1 MFTPH
6 NYMKNK
12 LNLIQV
18 FKALRD
24 FPKLFVIALFVVASV
39 LPLSVVTAET
49 GVTLNLKDADIRS
62 FIETVAE
69 ATGRNFIVD
78 PRVKAK
84 VTVVSARSMNREEV
98 YQVFLSVL
106 QVHGYAAVKVGEV
119 IKILPDVNA
128 KQGPVATGGG
138 STSVNGDELVTR
150 VIPIKN
156 VPAAQ
161 MVPILRPLVPQQG
174 HLAAYPNSNVLVV
187 SDRAAN
193 IQRLISIINRI
204 DRPDSQEIEV
214 VPLQHASASEV
225 VRIINSM
232 SRQDAQGQ
240 VPGGTTLAADE
251 RSNSILLSGDNAA
264 RLRIRG
270 LIAHLD
276 TPLQGGGNSQVV
288 FLKYAKAT
296 ELAPILL
303 GVSQFEA
310 EGQQGGANTAA
321 TSAAGS
327 QEVDIQADET
337 NNALIITAAP
347 AKFESLR
354 RIISQLDVRR
364 AQVLVE
370 AVIAEVSTN
379 LAKDLGVEFAYVPTD
394 RSSGT
399 TPAFGT
405 LLPNSGIDLTGVLGD
420 AGNPI
425 SAISSGAFV
434 GAAKLSGKDRF
445 AALIRA
451 LEGDTATNILS
462 TPQLTTL
469 DNEEAEIVVAQN
481 VPFIT
486 GQFTNTGAGGGDTA
500 VNPFQTIE
508 REDVGITLRITPQI
522 NEGDSVKLDIETE
535 SSSLSSSAVASDIIT
550 NKRSIST
557 SVLAKDQQT
566 IVLGGLIEDTFSD
579 SVQKVPLLGDIPLLG
594 HLFKATSTTNDKQN
608 LMVFIHPVILRDA
621 ATSSYATN
629 SKYSFLRA
637 KQIEYEINDRGL
649 IKNGAKLLPDL
660 DELVTQIPGS
670 AVPTTS
676 PVSVDQLLQQSPGVE
691 TTAIDEISD
700 VEVNDIQIE
709 EIQSENITIPTDSD
723 VIILE

>member
-1 MFTPH
+1 MFKPH

-12 LNLIQV
+12 FNFSQIFKTFRLYPGLIIV
-18 FKALRD
+18 AILSA
-24 FPKLFVIALFVVASV
+24 PNIVI
-39 LPLSVVTAET
+39 AET

-128 KQGPVATGGG
+128 KQGPVVTGGG
-138 STSVNGDELVTR
+138 STQATGDELVTR

-193 IQRLISIINRI
+193 IERLISIISRI

-214 VPLQHASASEV
+214 VPLGHASASEV

-288 FLKYAKAT
+288 FLKYAKAS

-310 EGQQGGANTAA
+310 EGQQGGATAA
-321 TSAAGS
+321 ASAGT

-370 AVIAEVSTN
+370 AIIAEVSTN

-420 AGNPI
+420 AANPI
-425 SAISSGAFV
+425 GAITSGAFL

-486 GQFTNTGAGGGDTA
+486 GQFTNTGSGTDSA

-535 SSSLSSSAVASDIIT
+535 SSSLSASAVASDIIT

-557 SVLAKDQQT
+557 SVLARDQQT
-566 IVLGGLIEDTFSD
+566 IVLGGLIEDSYSD

-608 LMVFIHPVILRDA
+608 LMVFIHPVILRDE

-637 KQIEYEINDRGL
+637 KQIESEISERGL

-670 AVPTTS
+670 DSVTSTS

-691 TTAIDEISD
+691 TTAIEEVNDLQ
-700 VEVNDIQIE
+700 VNDIQVE
-709 EIQSENITIPTDSD
+709 EIQTENISIPTDSD

>member
-1 MFTPH
+1 M
-6 NYMKNK
+6 NNK
-12 LNLIQV
+12 FNLNQI
-18 FKALRD
+18 FKA
-24 FPKLFVIALFVVASV
+24 FCACTVLFAFTLNVV
-39 LPLSVVTAET
+39 LAET

-69 ATGRNFIVD
+69 ATGRNFVVD

-106 QVHGYAAVKVGEV
+106 QVHGYAAVRVGEI

-128 KQGPVATGGG
+128 KQGPVVTGGG
-138 STSVNGDELVTR
+138 STPATGDELVTR
-150 VIPIKN
+150 VVPIKN

-174 HLAAYPNSNVLVV
+174 HLAAYPNSNVLVI

-214 VPLQHASASEV
+214 VPLQHASAAEV

-276 TPLQGGGNSQVV
+276 TPLQGGGNAQVV
-288 FLKYAKAT
+288 FLKYAKAV

-303 GVSQFEA
+303 GVTQFEA
-310 EGQQGGANTAA
+310 EGQQGNASGAATGAN
-321 TSAAGS
+321 S
-327 QEVDIQADET
+327 QDVDIQADET
-337 NNALIITAAP
+337 TNALIITAAP
-347 AKFESLR
+347 AKFDSLR
-354 RIISQLDVRR
+354 RIISQLDIRR

-370 AVIAEVSTN
+370 AVIAEVSTG
-379 LAKDLGVEFAYVPTD
+379 LSRELGVQFAYVPTE

-399 TPAFGT
+399 TPAVGELFTNSQANIAGLIAGGT
-405 LLPNSGIDLTGVLGD
+405 DTALSAVTSGF
-420 AGNPI
+420 
-425 SAISSGAFV
+425 FV

-445 AALIRA
+445 AALLRA
-451 LEGDTATNILS
+451 LEGDSATNILS
-462 TPQLTTL
+462 TPQLMTL

-486 GQFTNTGAGGGDTA
+486 GQFTNTGSGTDSA

-522 NEGDSVKLDIETE
+522 NEGDSVILNVETE
-535 SSSLSSSAVASDIIT
+535 SSSLSPSPVASDLIT
-550 NKRSIST
+550 NKRSIKT
-557 SVLAKDQQT
+557 TVLAKDQQT
-566 IVLGGLIEDTFSD
+566 IVMGGLIEDEFTD
-579 SVQKVPLLGDIPLLG
+579 DVQKVPLLGDIPLLG
-594 HLFKATSTTNDKQN
+594 HLFKSTSTIKDKQN
-608 LMVFIHPVILRDA
+608 LMVFIHPVIVRDA
-621 ATSSYATN
+621 ATSTYATN
-629 SKYSFLRA
+629 AKYSYMKAR
-637 KQIEYEINDRGL
+637 QIEAQIDDRGL
-649 IKNGAKLLPDL
+649 IKNGARLLPDL
-660 DELVTQIPGS
+660 DELVTQLPGGG
-670 AVPTTS
+670 AVTSTS
-676 PVSVDQLLQQSPGVE
+676 PVSVDQLLQQSPGTE
-691 TTAIDEISD
+691 TTAIDE
-700 VEVNDIQIE
+700 VENIELEDIQINDAPVE
-709 EIQSENITIPTDSD
+709 EIQSENISIPTDSD

>member
-1 MFTPH
+1 M
-6 NYMKNK
+6 NNK
-12 LNLIQV
+12 FNLNQI
-18 FKALRD
+18 FKA
-24 FPKLFVIALFVVASV
+24 FCAYAVLFTFTVAFTFNVVS
-39 LPLSVVTAET
+39 AET

-69 ATGRNFIVD
+69 ATERNFVVD

-106 QVHGYAAVKVGEV
+106 QVHGYAAVQVGEI

-128 KQGPVATGGG
+128 KQGPVVTGGD
-138 STSVNGDELVTR
+138 SIQSKGDELVTR
-150 VIPIKN
+150 VVPIKN

-214 VPLQHASASEV
+214 VPLQHASAAEV

-288 FLKYAKAT
+288 FLKYAKAA

-303 GVSQFEA
+303 GVTQFEA
-310 EGQQGGANTAA
+310 EGQQGNASGAATGANL
-321 TSAAGS
+321 
-327 QEVDIQADET
+327 QDVDIQADET
-337 NNALIITAAP
+337 TNALIITAAP

-354 RIISQLDVRR
+354 RIISQLDIRR

-370 AVIAEVSTN
+370 AVIAEVSTG
-379 LAKDLGVEFAYVPTD
+379 LSRELGVQFAYVPTEE
-394 RSSGT
+394 SSGT
-399 TPAFGT
+399 TPAVGELFTNAQADIAG
-405 LLPNSGIDLTGVLGD
+405 LIAGASGAALSAVNSGF
-420 AGNPI
+420 
-425 SAISSGAFV
+425 FV

-445 AALIRA
+445 AALLRA
-451 LEGDTATNILS
+451 LEGDSATNILS
-462 TPQLTTL
+462 TPQLMTL

-486 GQFTNTGAGGGDTA
+486 GQFTNTGSGTDSA

-522 NEGDSVKLDIETE
+522 NEGDSVILGVETE
-535 SSSLSSSAVASDIIT
+535 SSSLSPSPVASDLIT
-550 NKRSIST
+550 NKRSIT
-557 SVLAKDQQT
+557 TTVLAKDQQT
-566 IVLGGLIEDTFSD
+566 IVMGGLIEDEFTD
-579 SVQKVPLLGDIPLLG
+579 DVQKVPLLGDIPLLG
-594 HLFKATSTTNDKQN
+594 NLFKSTSTRKDKQN
-608 LMVFIHPVILRDA
+608 LMVFIHPVIVRDA
-621 ATSSYATN
+621 ATSTYATN
-629 SKYSFLRA
+629 AKYSFMKAR
-637 KQIEYEINDRGL
+637 QIEAEIDDRGL
-649 IKNGAKLLPDL
+649 IKNGARRLPDL
-660 DELVTQIPGS
+660 DELVTQLPGGG
-670 AVPTTS
+670 AVTSTS
-676 PVSVDQLLQQSPGVE
+676 PVSVDQLLQQSPDTE
-691 TTAIDEISD
+691 TTAIDE
-700 VEVNDIQIE
+700 VENIELEDIQINDAPVE

>member
-1 MFTPH
+1 
-6 NYMKNK
+6 MKNK
-12 LNLIQV
+12 SNFCHQIRV
-18 FKALRD
+18 FGLAIL
-24 FPKLFVIALFVVASV
+24 LFGLGS
-39 LPLSVVTAET
+39 TAYSQT

-69 ATGRNFIVD
+69 ATGRNFVVD

-84 VTVVSARSMNREEV
+84 VTVVSARPMSREEV

-106 QVHGYAAVKVGEV
+106 QVHGYAAVQVGEI

-128 KQGPVATGGG
+128 KQGPVITGGG
-138 STSVNGDELVTR
+138 STNATGDELVTR
-150 VIPIKN
+150 VVPIKN

-214 VPLQHASASEV
+214 VPLQHASAAEV
-225 VRIINSM
+225 VRIINSLN
-232 SRQDAQGQ
+232 RQDSQGQ

-251 RSNSILLSGDNAA
+251 RSNSILLSGDNAS

-270 LIAHLD
+270 IIAHLD

-288 FLKYAKAT
+288 FLKYAEAS

-303 GVSQFEA
+303 GVAQFEA
-310 EGQQGGANTAA
+310 QEGQQG
-321 TSAAGS
+321 SAAVSQSGS
-327 QEVDIQADET
+327 NEVDIQADET

-347 AKFESLR
+347 AKFESLK
-354 RIISQLDVRR
+354 RIIRQLDVRR

-370 AVIAEVSTN
+370 AIIAEVSNT
-379 LAKDLGVEFAYVPTD
+379 LSKDLGAEFAYIPTE

-405 LLPNSGIDLTGVLGD
+405 LIDSSINVQNALGEASD
-420 AGNPI
+420 AL
-425 SAISSGAFV
+425 SAVTSGAFL

-445 AALIRA
+445 AAILRA
-451 LEGDTATNILS
+451 IETDNASNILS
-462 TPQLTTL
+462 TPQLVTL
-469 DNEEAEIVVAQN
+469 DNEEAEIVVAEN

-486 GQFTNTGAGGGDTA
+486 GQFTNTGSGTDSA

-508 REDVGITLRITPQI
+508 RQDVGITLRITPQI
-522 NEGDSVKLDIETE
+522 NEGDSIKLDVEQE
-535 SSSLSSSAVASDIIT
+535 SSEVLEQGIDGASDLVT
-550 NKRSIST
+550 QTRSIRT

-566 IVLGGLIEDTFSD
+566 IVMGGLTQDTFTDNVS
-579 SVQKVPLLGDIPLLG
+579 KVPLLGDIPLLG
-594 HLFKATSTTNDKQN
+594 HLFKSTGTTKDKRN
-608 LMVFIHPVILRDA
+608 LMLFIHPVIIRDD
-621 ATSSYATN
+621 ATSGYTTN
-629 SKYSFLRA
+629 SKYSYLRA
-637 KQIEYEINDRGL
+637 KQLESKITERGL
-649 IKNGAKLLPDL
+649 IKGGAILLPDL

-670 AVPTTS
+670 TSVNTKS
-676 PVSVDQLLQQSPGVE
+676 PVSVDQLLQQSPSVE
-691 TTAIDEISD
+691 TTVIDESNQ
-700 VEVNDIQIE
+700 VEFESIQLDEIPAE
-709 EIQSENITIPTDSD
+709 EIQSENILIPTDSD

>member
-1 MFTPH
+1 
-6 NYMKNK
+6 MKNK
-12 LNLIQV
+12 FNWNLNFRASCTYAVLLAMCCNV
-18 FKALRD
+18 
-24 FPKLFVIALFVVASV
+24 VIAQ
-39 LPLSVVTAET
+39 T

-69 ATGRNFIVD
+69 ATGRNFVVD

-84 VTVVSARSMNREEV
+84 VTVISARPMNREEV

-106 QVHGYAAVKVGEV
+106 QVHGYAAVQVGEI

-128 KQGPVATGGG
+128 KQGPVITDSGGTKNAT
-138 STSVNGDELVTR
+138 GDELVTR
-150 VIPIKN
+150 VVPIKN

-174 HLAAYPNSNVLVV
+174 HLAAYPNSNVLVI

-193 IQRLISIINRI
+193 IDRLVSIIDRI

-214 VPLQHASASEV
+214 VPLEHASAAEV

-288 FLKYAKAT
+288 FLKYAKAS

-310 EGQQGGANTAA
+310 KEGQNGGGAAA
-321 TSAAGS
+321 AAAL

-337 NNALIITAAP
+337 NNALIITASP
-347 AKFESLR
+347 AKFDSLR

-370 AVIAEVSTN
+370 AIIAEVSTN
-379 LAKDLGVEFAYVPTD
+379 LAKDLGVQFAYLP
-394 RSSGT
+394 SGT
-399 TPAFGT
+399 KAEAAPAVGALFPNGGT
-405 LLPNSGIDLTGVLGD
+405 NLSALFADDTAGQLAAVTSGF
-420 AGNPI
+420 
-425 SAISSGAFV
+425 FV
-434 GAAKLSGKDRF
+434 GAAKLSGSRRF
-445 AALIRA
+445 AALLRA

-462 TPQLTTL
+462 TPTLVTL

-522 NEGDSVKLDIETE
+522 NEGDSVKLDVEQEAST
-535 SSSLSSSAVASDIIT
+535 LSTSAVASDLIT
-550 NKRSIST
+550 NKRSIKT
-557 SVLAKDQQT
+557 SVLAQDQQT
-566 IVLGGLIEDTFSD
+566 IVLGGLIEDSYRD
-579 SVQKVPLLGDIPLLG
+579 NVQKVPLLGDIPLLG
-594 HLFKATSTTNDKQN
+594 HLFKATTTTKDKQN
-608 LMVFIHPVILRDA
+608 LMVFIHPVIIRDD
-621 ATSSYATN
+621 ATSNYATN
-629 SKYSFLRA
+629 AKYSYLRA
-637 KQIEYEINDRGL
+637 KQIESKINDRGL
-649 IKNGAKLLPDL
+649 IKNGANLLPDL
-660 DELVTQIPGS
+660 DELVTQVPGGGTVS
-670 AVPTTS
+670 TTP
-676 PVSVDQLLQQSPGVE
+676 PVSVDQLLQQSPSAGTIAVE
-691 TTAIDEISD
+691 ELDEI
-700 VEVNDIQIE
+700 EVNDLPAETVE
-709 EIQSENITIPTDSD
+709 EVQTENISIPTESD
-723 VIILE
+723 VIIVE

>member
-1 MFTPH
+1 
-6 NYMKNK
+6 MKNK
-12 LNLIQV
+12 FYLKQIFTNQIFRSVSAYAVLLALSCNLV
-18 FKALRD
+18 F
-24 FPKLFVIALFVVASV
+24 
-39 LPLSVVTAET
+39 AET

-69 ATGRNFIVD
+69 ATGRNFVVD

-84 VTVVSARSMNREEV
+84 VTVISARSMNREEV

-106 QVHGYAAVKVGEV
+106 QVHGYAAVKVGEI

-128 KQGPVATGGG
+128 KQGPVVTGGG
-138 STSVNGDELVTR
+138 STQASGDELVTR
-150 VIPIKN
+150 VVPIKN

-174 HLAAYPNSNVLVV
+174 HLAAYPNSNVLVI

-193 IQRLISIINRI
+193 IQRLITIINRI

-214 VPLQHASASEV
+214 VPLQHASAAEV

-240 VPGGTTLAADE
+240 VPGGTTLAADD

-276 TPLQGGGNSQVV
+276 TPLQGGGNAQVV
-288 FLKYAKAT
+288 FLKYAKAA

-310 EGQQGGANTAA
+310 EGQQGNANTAV
-321 TSAAGS
+321 TSANL
-327 QEVDIQADET
+327 QDVDIQADET
-337 NNALIITAAP
+337 TNALIITAAP

-354 RIISQLDVRR
+354 RIISQLDIRR
-364 AQVLVE
+364 AQVLIE
-370 AVIAEVSTN
+370 AIMAEVSTG
-379 LAKDLGVEFAYVPTD
+379 LSKELGVQFAYVPTE

-399 TPAFGT
+399 TPAVGELFTNSSANIAGLIAGGT
-405 LLPNSGIDLTGVLGD
+405 DAALSAVTSGF
-420 AGNPI
+420 
-425 SAISSGAFV
+425 FV

-445 AALIRA
+445 AALLRA
-451 LEGDTATNILS
+451 LEGDSATNILS
-462 TPQLTTL
+462 TPQLLTL

-486 GQFTNTGAGGGDTA
+486 GQFTNTGSGTDSA

-522 NEGDSVKLDIETE
+522 NEGDSVILNVEQE
-535 SSSLSSSAVASDIIT
+535 ASSLSPSPIASDLIT
-550 NKRSIST
+550 NKRSIKT
-557 SVLAKDQQT
+557 TVLAQDQQT
-566 IVLGGLIEDTFSD
+566 IVLGGLIEDKYTD
-579 SVQKVPLLGDIPLLG
+579 DVQKVPLLGDIPLLG
-594 HLFKATSTTNDKQN
+594 HLFRSTNTTKDKQN
-608 LMVFIHPVILRDA
+608 LMVFIHPVIIRDP
-621 ATSSYATN
+621 ATATYATN
-629 SKYSFLRA
+629 AKYSFLKAR
-637 KQIEYEINDRGL
+637 QIEAEINDRGL
-649 IKNGAKLLPDL
+649 IKNGAQLLPDL
-660 DELVTQIPGS
+660 DELVTQIPGGS
-670 AVPTTS
+670 TASSTS
-676 PVSVDQLLQQSPGVE
+676 PVSVDQLLQQSPSVE
-691 TTAIDEISD
+691 TTAVKELGDIQVNNILADEI
-700 VEVNDIQIE
+700 QT
-709 EIQSENITIPTDSD
+709 ENISIPTDSD
-723 VIILE
+723 VIIIE

>member
-1 MFTPH
+1 
-6 NYMKNK
+6 MKNK
-12 LNLIQV
+12 FYLKQIFTNQIFRSVSAYAVLLALSCNLV
-18 FKALRD
+18 F
-24 FPKLFVIALFVVASV
+24 
-39 LPLSVVTAET
+39 AET

-84 VTVVSARSMNREEV
+84 VTVISARSMNREEV

-106 QVHGYAAVKVGEV
+106 QVHGYAAVKVGEI

-128 KQGPVATGGG
+128 KQGPVVTGGG
-138 STSVNGDELVTR
+138 STQASGDELVTR
-150 VIPIKN
+150 VVPIKN

-174 HLAAYPNSNVLVV
+174 HLAAYPNSNVLVI

-193 IQRLISIINRI
+193 IQRLITIINRI

-214 VPLQHASASEV
+214 VPLQHASAAEV

-240 VPGGTTLAADE
+240 VPGGTTLAADD

-276 TPLQGGGNSQVV
+276 TPLQGGGNAQVV
-288 FLKYAKAT
+288 FLKYAKAA

-310 EGQQGGANTAA
+310 EGQQGNANTAV
-321 TSAAGS
+321 TSANL
-327 QEVDIQADET
+327 QDVDIQADET
-337 NNALIITAAP
+337 TNALIITAAP

-354 RIISQLDVRR
+354 RIISQLDIRR
-364 AQVLVE
+364 AQVLIE
-370 AVIAEVSTN
+370 AIMAEVSTG
-379 LAKDLGVEFAYVPTD
+379 LSKELGVQFAYVPTE

-399 TPAFGT
+399 TPAVGELFTNSSANIAGLIAGGT
-405 LLPNSGIDLTGVLGD
+405 DAALSAVTSGF
-420 AGNPI
+420 
-425 SAISSGAFV
+425 FV

-445 AALIRA
+445 AALLRA
-451 LEGDTATNILS
+451 LEGDSATNILS
-462 TPQLTTL
+462 TPQLLTL

-486 GQFTNTGAGGGDTA
+486 GQFTNTGSGTDPA

-522 NEGDSVKLDIETE
+522 NEGDSVILNVEQE
-535 SSSLSSSAVASDIIT
+535 ASSLSPSPIASDLIT
-550 NKRSIST
+550 NKRSIKT
-557 SVLAKDQQT
+557 TVLAQDQQT
-566 IVLGGLIEDTFSD
+566 IVLGGLIEDKYTD
-579 SVQKVPLLGDIPLLG
+579 DVQKVPLLGDIPLLG
-594 HLFKATSTTNDKQN
+594 HLFRSTNTTKDKQN
-608 LMVFIHPVILRDA
+608 LMVFIHPVIIRDP
-621 ATSSYATN
+621 ATATYATN
-629 SKYSFLRA
+629 AKYSFLKAR
-637 KQIEYEINDRGL
+637 QIEAEINDRGL
-649 IKNGAKLLPDL
+649 IKNGAQLLPDL
-660 DELVTQIPGS
+660 DELVTQIPGGS
-670 AVPTTS
+670 TASSTS
-676 PVSVDQLLQQSPGVE
+676 PVSVDQLLQQSPSVE
-691 TTAIDEISD
+691 TTAVKELGDIQVNNILADEI
-700 VEVNDIQIE
+700 QT
-709 EIQSENITIPTDSD
+709 ENISIPTDSD
-723 VIILE
+723 VIIIE

>member
-1 MFTPH
+1 
-6 NYMKNK
+6 MKNK
-12 LNLIQV
+12 FNLNQT
-18 FKALRD
+18 FKA
-24 FPKLFVIALFVVASV
+24 FCACAMLFVSIINVVF
-39 LPLSVVTAET
+39 AET

-62 FIETVAE
+62 LIETVAE

-84 VTVVSARSMNREEV
+84 VTVISARSMNREEV

-106 QVHGYAAVKVGEV
+106 QVHGYAAVKVGEI

-128 KQGPVATGGG
+128 KQGPVVTGGE
-138 STSVNGDELVTR
+138 STQADGDELVTR
-150 VIPIKN
+150 VVPIKN

-174 HLAAYPNSNVLVV
+174 HLAAYPNSNVLVI

-193 IQRLISIINRI
+193 IQRLITIINRI

-214 VPLQHASASEV
+214 VPLEHASAAEV

-288 FLKYAKAT
+288 FLKYAKAV
-296 ELAPILL
+296 ELVPILL
-303 GVSQFEA
+303 GVTQFEA
-310 EGQQGGANTAA
+310 EGQQGNASGTA
-321 TSAAGS
+321 TGVNL

-337 NNALIITAAP
+337 TNALIITAAP
-347 AKFESLR
+347 AKFESIR
-354 RIISQLDVRR
+354 RIISQLDIRR

-370 AVIAEVSTN
+370 AIIAEVSTG
-379 LAKDLGVEFAYVPTD
+379 LSRELGVQFAYVPTE

-399 TPAFGT
+399 TPAVGELFTNSSADIAGLIAGGT
-405 LLPNSGIDLTGVLGD
+405 DAALSAVTSGF
-420 AGNPI
+420 
-425 SAISSGAFV
+425 FV
-434 GAAKLSGKDRF
+434 GAAKLGGKDRF
-445 AALIRA
+445 AALLRA
-451 LEGDTATNILS
+451 LEGDSATNILS
-462 TPQLTTL
+462 TPQLMTL

-486 GQFTNTGAGGGDTA
+486 GQFTNTGSGTDSA

-522 NEGDSVKLDIETE
+522 NEGDSVILNVEQE
-535 SSSLSSSAVASDIIT
+535 ASSLSPSPVASDLIT
-550 NKRSIST
+550 NKRSIKT
-557 SVLAKDQQT
+557 TVLAKDQQT
-566 IVLGGLIEDTFSD
+566 IVLGGLIEDKYTD
-579 SVQKVPLLGDIPLLG
+579 DVQKVPLLGDIPLLG
-594 HLFKATSTTNDKQN
+594 HLFRSTNTTKDKQN
-608 LMVFIHPVILRDA
+608 LMVFIHPVIVRDP
-621 ATSSYATN
+621 ATASYATN
-629 SKYSFLRA
+629 AKYSFLKARQVEA
-637 KQIEYEINDRGL
+637 AIDDRGL
-649 IKNGAKLLPDL
+649 IKNGARLLPDL
-660 DELVTQIPGS
+660 DELVTQVPGGS
-670 AVPTTS
+670 VSTSTS

-691 TTAIDEISD
+691 TTAVKELD
-700 VEVNDIQIE
+700 DIPVE
-709 EIQSENITIPTDSD
+709 EIQTENITIPTDSD

>member
-1 MFTPH
+1 M
-6 NYMKNK
+6 NNK
-12 LNLIQV
+12 FNLNLI
-18 FKALRD
+18 FKA
-24 FPKLFVIALFVVASV
+24 FCAYAVLFAFTLNVV
-39 LPLSVVTAET
+39 LAET

-69 ATGRNFIVD
+69 ATGRNFVVD

-106 QVHGYAAVKVGEV
+106 QVHGYAAVQVGEI

-128 KQGPVATGGG
+128 KQGPVVTGGG
-138 STSVNGDELVTR
+138 NTKATGDELVTR
-150 VIPIKN
+150 VVPIKN

-174 HLAAYPNSNVLVV
+174 HLAAYPNSNVLVI

-193 IQRLISIINRI
+193 IERLISIINRI

-214 VPLQHASASEV
+214 VPLQHASAAEV
-225 VRIINSM
+225 VRIIDSM
-232 SRQDAQGQ
+232 RRQDAQGQ

-310 EGQQGGANTAA
+310 EGQQGGAANGVA
-321 TSAAGS
+321 TAAGS

-337 NNALIITAAP
+337 NNALVITAAP
-347 AKFESLR
+347 AKFDSLR
-354 RIISQLDVRR
+354 RIINQLDVRR

-370 AVIAEVSTN
+370 AVIAEVSTE

-420 AGNPI
+420 AG
-425 SAISSGAFV
+425 SAISAVTSGAFV

-486 GQFTNTGAGGGDTA
+486 GQFTNTGSGTDSA

-566 IVLGGLIEDTFSD
+566 IVLGGLIEDSYRD
-579 SVQKVPLLGDIPLLG
+579 NVQKVPLLGDIPLLG
-594 HLFKATSTTNDKQN
+594 HLFKATSTTNNKQN

-621 ATSSYATN
+621 ETSSYATN

-637 KQIEYEINDRGL
+637 KQIESEINDRGL
-649 IKNGAKLLPDL
+649 IKNGATLLPDL
-660 DELVTQIPGS
+660 DELVTQLPGG
-670 AVPTTS
+670 AVPATS
-676 PVSVDQLLQQSPGVE
+676 PVSVDQLLEQ
-691 TTAIDEISD
+691 TTE
-700 VEVNDIQIE
+700 VEVIEIEDIDQGDEVLLEKIDDP
-709 EIQSENITIPTDSD
+709 ENISIPTDSD

>member
-1 MFTPH
+1 
-6 NYMKNK
+6 MKNK
-12 LNLIQV
+12 FNLNQSTKAFQFYLALLVAAILFAPSAV
-18 FKALRD
+18 F
-24 FPKLFVIALFVVASV
+24 
-39 LPLSVVTAET
+39 AET

-128 KQGPVATGGG
+128 KQGPVVTGGG
-138 STSVNGDELVTR
+138 NTQATGDELVTR
-150 VIPIKN
+150 VVPIKN

-174 HLAAYPNSNVLVV
+174 HLAAYPNSNVLVI

-214 VPLQHASASEV
+214 VPLDHASASEV

-288 FLKYAKAT
+288 FLKYAKAS

-310 EGQQGGANTAA
+310 EGQQGGANGAA

-327 QEVDIQADET
+327 QDVDIQADET

-347 AKFESLR
+347 AKFDSLR
-354 RIISQLDVRR
+354 RIINQLDVRR

-420 AGNPI
+420 AANPI
-425 SAISSGAFV
+425 GAITSGAFV

-462 TPQLTTL
+462 TPQLMTL

-486 GQFTNTGAGGGDTA
+486 GQFTNTGSGTDSA

-535 SSSLSSSAVASDIIT
+535 SSSLSASAVASDIIT

-566 IVLGGLIEDTFSD
+566 IVLGGLIEDEFTD

-608 LMVFIHPVILRDA
+608 LMVFIHPVIIRDA
-621 ATSSYATN
+621 ATGSYATN

-637 KQIEYEINDRGL
+637 KQIESEISERGL

-660 DELVTQIPGS
+660 DELVTQIPGGDTV
-670 AVPTTS
+670 APTS
-676 PVSVDQLLQQSPGVE
+676 PVSVDQLLQQSPSVE
-691 TTAIDEISD
+691 TTAIEDIND
-700 VEVNDIQIE
+700 VQVNDIQIE
-709 EIQSENITIPTDSD
+709 EIQTENISIPTDSD

>member
-1 MFTPH
+1 
-6 NYMKNK
+6 MKYKSNFSR
-12 LNLIQV
+12 I
-18 FKALRD
+18 FKALGVYVV
-24 FPKLFVIALFVVASV
+24 FVAFICQLAL
-39 LPLSVVTAET
+39 AET

-62 FIETVAE
+62 FIETVAD
-69 ATGRNFIVD
+69 ATGRNFVVD

-84 VTVVSARSMNREEV
+84 VTVVSARPMNREEV

-106 QVHGYAAVKVGEV
+106 QVHGYAAVQVGEI

-128 KQGPVATGGG
+128 KQGPVVTGSG
-138 STSVNGDELVTR
+138 SADAIGDELVTR
-150 VIPIKN
+150 VVPIKN

-204 DRPDSQEIEV
+204 DRPDSQEIEI
-214 VPLQHASASEV
+214 VPLQHASAAEV

-232 SRQDAQGQ
+232 NRQDAQGQ

-251 RSNSILLSGDNAA
+251 RSNSVLLSGDNAA

-270 LIAHLD
+270 IIAHLD

-288 FLKYAKAT
+288 FLKYAKAA

-310 EGQQGGANTAA
+310 QEGQQGGNAA
-321 TSAAGS
+321 AAVNGS
-327 QEVDIQADET
+327 NEVDIQADET

-347 AKFESLR
+347 AKFDSLR

-405 LLPNSGIDLTGVLGD
+405 LLPNSGIDLTGVLGGD
-420 AGNPI
+420 AAN
-425 SAISSGAFV
+425 AITAVTSGAFV

-451 LEGDTATNILS
+451 LEGDSATNILS
-462 TPQLTTL
+462 TPQLMTL

-486 GQFTNTGAGGGDTA
+486 GQFTNTGSGTDSA

-535 SSSLSSSAVASDIIT
+535 SSSISTSAVASDLIT

-566 IVLGGLIEDTFSD
+566 IVLGGLIEDSFRD
-579 SVQKVPLLGDIPLLG
+579 NVQKVPLLGDIPLLG

-608 LMVFIHPVILRDA
+608 LMVFIHPVIVRDA
-621 ATSSYATN
+621 ATGSYATN

-637 KQIEYEINDRGL
+637 KQIESEINDRGL
-649 IKNGAKLLPDL
+649 IKNGASLLPDL
-660 DELVTQIPGS
+660 DELVTQIPGGGTASSTS
-670 AVPTTS
+670 AVS
-676 PVSVDQLLQQSPGVE
+676 IDQLLQQSPGVE
-691 TTAIDEISD
+691 TTAAEELSD
-700 VEVNDIQIE
+700 IAVE
-709 EIQSENITIPTDSD
+709 EIQAEDLPAENISIETDSD

>member
-12 LNLIQV
+12 LNLILI
-18 FKALRD
+18 FKALRLYSM
-24 FPKLFVIALFVVASV
+24 LFVLAIV
-39 LPLSVVTAET
+39 LPINIVIAET

-138 STSVNGDELVTR
+138 STQVNGDELVTR

-288 FLKYAKAT
+288 FLKYAKAA

-310 EGQQGGANTAA
+310 EGQQGGANAAA

-327 QEVDIQADET
+327 QDVDIQADET

-425 SAISSGAFV
+425 NAISSGAFV

-670 AVPTTS
+670 AAPTTS

-691 TTAIDEISD
+691 TTAIDEIND
-700 VEVNDIQIE
+700 VQVNDIQIE
-709 EIQSENITIPTDSD
+709 EIQTENISIPTDSD
-723 VIILE
+723 IIILE

>member
-1 MFTPH
+1 
-6 NYMKNK
+6 MKNK
-12 LNLIQV
+12 SHSTV
-18 FKALRD
+18 FAQ
-24 FPKLFVIALFVVASV
+24 
-39 LPLSVVTAET
+39 T

-69 ATGRNFIVD
+69 ATGRNFVVD

-84 VTVVSARSMNREEV
+84 VTVVSARPMSREEV

-106 QVHGYAAVKVGEV
+106 QVHGYAAVQVGEI

-128 KQGPVATGGG
+128 KQGPVITGGDG
-138 STSVNGDELVTR
+138 TNATGDELVTR
-150 VIPIKN
+150 VVPIKN

-214 VPLQHASASEV
+214 VPLQHASAAEV

-288 FLKYAKAT
+288 FLKYAKAA

-310 EGQQGGANTAA
+310 EGQQGGAANGAA
-321 TSAAGS
+321 TAAGS

-337 NNALIITAAP
+337 NNALIITASP
-347 AKFESLR
+347 AKFDSLR
-354 RIISQLDVRR
+354 RIINQLDVRR

-370 AVIAEVSTN
+370 AIIAEVSN
-379 LAKDLGVEFAYVPTD
+379 DLAKDLGVEFAYVPTD

-420 AGNPI
+420 AANPI
-425 SAISSGAFV
+425 GAITSGAFV

-445 AALIRA
+445 AALLRA

-462 TPQLTTL
+462 TPQLMTL
-469 DNEEAEIVVAQN
+469 DNEEAEIVVAEN

-486 GQFTNTGAGGGDTA
+486 GQFTNTNSGGDSA

-522 NEGDSVKLDIETE
+522 NEGDSVKLDVEQE
-535 SSSLSSSAVASDIIT
+535 ASSITDDPRASDIIT
-550 NKRSIST
+550 SKRSIKT
-557 SVLAKDQQT
+557 SVLVKDQQT
-566 IVLGGLIEDTFSD
+566 IVLGGLIEDRFRDT
-579 SVQKVPLLGDIPLLG
+579 VQKVPLLGDIPLLG
-594 HLFKATSTTNDKQN
+594 HLFKSTNTTKEKQN
-608 LMVFIHPVILRDA
+608 LMVFIHPVIVRDD
-621 ATSSYATN
+621 ATSSYTTN
-629 SKYSFLRA
+629 AKYNFLKAEQLRSN
-637 KQIEYEINDRGL
+637 ITDRGL

-660 DELVTQIPGS
+660 DELVTQVPGGGS
-670 AVPTTS
+670 VTSTS
-676 PVSVDQLLQQSPGVE
+676 PVSVDQLLEQSPSVE
-691 TTAIDEISD
+691 TTAIEDPGNVEIENIQIDEIP
-700 VEVNDIQIE
+700 VEDIQT
-709 EIQSENITIPTDSD
+709 ENITIPTDDSD
-723 VIILE
+723 IIILE

>member
-1 MFTPH
+1 M
-6 NYMKNK
+6 NNK
-12 LNLIQV
+12 FNLNQI
-18 FKALRD
+18 FKA
-24 FPKLFVIALFVVASV
+24 FCAYAVLFTFTVAFTFNVVS
-39 LPLSVVTAET
+39 AET

-69 ATGRNFIVD
+69 ATERNFVVD

-84 VTVVSARSMNREEV
+84 VTVISARPMNREEV

-106 QVHGYAAVKVGEV
+106 QVHGYAAVQVGEI

-128 KQGPVATGGG
+128 KQGPVVTGGD
-138 STSVNGDELVTR
+138 SIQSKGDELVTR
-150 VIPIKN
+150 VVPIKN

-214 VPLQHASASEV
+214 VPLQHASAAEV

-288 FLKYAKAT
+288 FLKYAKAA

-303 GVSQFEA
+303 GVTQFEA
-310 EGQQGGANTAA
+310 EGQQGNASGAATGANL
-321 TSAAGS
+321 
-327 QEVDIQADET
+327 QDVDIQADET
-337 NNALIITAAP
+337 TNALIITAAP

-354 RIISQLDVRR
+354 RIISQLDIRR

-370 AVIAEVSTN
+370 AVIAEVSTG
-379 LAKDLGVEFAYVPTD
+379 LSRELGVQFAYVPTEE
-394 RSSGT
+394 SSGT
-399 TPAFGT
+399 TPAVGELFTNAQADIAG
-405 LLPNSGIDLTGVLGD
+405 LIAGASGAALSAVNSGF
-420 AGNPI
+420 
-425 SAISSGAFV
+425 FV

-445 AALIRA
+445 AALLRA
-451 LEGDTATNILS
+451 LEGDSATNILS
-462 TPQLTTL
+462 TPQLMTL

-486 GQFTNTGAGGGDTA
+486 GQFTNTGSGTDSA

-522 NEGDSVKLDIETE
+522 NEGDSVILSVETE
-535 SSSLSSSAVASDIIT
+535 SSSLSPSPVASDLIT
-550 NKRSIST
+550 NKRSIT
-557 SVLAKDQQT
+557 TTVLAKDQQT
-566 IVLGGLIEDTFSD
+566 IVMGGLIEDEFTD
-579 SVQKVPLLGDIPLLG
+579 DVQKVPLLGDIPLLG
-594 HLFKATSTTNDKQN
+594 NLFKSTSTRKDKQN
-608 LMVFIHPVILRDA
+608 LMVFIHPVIVRDA
-621 ATSSYATN
+621 ATSTYATN
-629 SKYSFLRA
+629 AKYSFMKAR
-637 KQIEYEINDRGL
+637 QIEAEIDDRGL
-649 IKNGAKLLPDL
+649 IKNGARRLPDL
-660 DELVTQIPGS
+660 DELVTQLPGGG
-670 AVPTTS
+670 AVTSTS
-676 PVSVDQLLQQSPGVE
+676 PVSVDQLLQQSPDTE
-691 TTAIDEISD
+691 TTAIDE
-700 VEVNDIQIE
+700 VENIELEDIQINDAPVE
-709 EIQSENITIPTDSD
+709 EIQSENISIPTDSD

>member
-1 MFTPH
+1 M
-6 NYMKNK
+6 NNK
-12 LNLIQV
+12 FNLNQI
-18 FKALRD
+18 FKA
-24 FPKLFVIALFVVASV
+24 FCAYAVLFTFIVAFTFNVVS
-39 LPLSVVTAET
+39 AET

-69 ATGRNFIVD
+69 ATERNFVVD

-106 QVHGYAAVKVGEV
+106 QVHGYAAVQVGEI

-128 KQGPVATGGG
+128 KQGPVVTGNG
-138 STSVNGDELVTR
+138 SIKSTGDELVTR

-174 HLAAYPNSNVLVV
+174 HLAAYPNSNVLVI

-214 VPLQHASASEV
+214 VPLEHASAAEV

-288 FLKYAKAT
+288 FLKYAKAA

-303 GVSQFEA
+303 GVTQFEA
-310 EGQQGGANTAA
+310 EGQQGNASGTATGANL
-321 TSAAGS
+321 
-327 QEVDIQADET
+327 QDVDIQADET
-337 NNALIITAAP
+337 TNALIITAAP
-347 AKFESLR
+347 AKFESIR
-354 RIISQLDVRR
+354 RIISQLDIRR

-370 AVIAEVSTN
+370 AIIAEVSTG
-379 LAKDLGVEFAYVPTD
+379 LSRELGVQFAYVPTE

-399 TPAFGT
+399 TPAVGELFT
-405 LLPNSGIDLTGVLGD
+405 NSQANIAGLIAGGSDAALTAVT
-420 AGNPI
+420 
-425 SAISSGAFV
+425 SGFFV

-445 AALIRA
+445 AALLRA
-451 LEGDTATNILS
+451 LEGDSATNILS
-462 TPQLTTL
+462 TPQLMTL

-486 GQFTNTGAGGGDTA
+486 GQFTNTGSGTDSA

-522 NEGDSVKLDIETE
+522 NEGDSVILAVETE
-535 SSSLSSSAVASDIIT
+535 SSSLSPSPVASDLIT
-550 NKRSIST
+550 NKRSIVT
-557 SVLAKDQQT
+557 TVLAKDQQT
-566 IVLGGLIEDTFSD
+566 IVMGGLIEDEFTD
-579 SVQKVPLLGDIPLLG
+579 DVQKVPLLGDIPLLG
-594 HLFKATSTTNDKQN
+594 NLFKSTSTRKDKQN
-608 LMVFIHPVILRDA
+608 LMVFIHPVIVRDA
-621 ATSSYATN
+621 ATSTYATN
-629 SKYSFLRA
+629 AKYSFMKAR
-637 KQIEYEINDRGL
+637 QIEAEIDDRGL
-649 IKNGAKLLPDL
+649 IKNGARRLPDL
-660 DELVTQIPGS
+660 DELVTQLPGGG
-670 AVPTTS
+670 AVTSTS
-676 PVSVDQLLQQSPGVE
+676 PVSVDQLLQQSPGIE
-691 TTAIDEISD
+691 TTAIEELGDIQ
-700 VEVNDIQIE
+700 VNDIPVD
-709 EIQSENITIPTDSD
+709 EIQTENISIPTDSD